1 MSEQLQ
7 NPEHNEATNYFVQ
20 ARTALKNGN
29 LGLAEQNLK
38 RALELWPDNYNYVLQ
53 LAKVTLQLERPHRE
67 VEELLLKSSSLDIK
81 ATEPRL
87 LMATHY
93 EKLGQQQR
101 AISIYKGVLNIDPKN
116 LIVRR
121 KLGQIELDLNTGLSY
136 NSLTDAIAL
145 TEESAQQP
153 QLSPAQ
159 EYASRAPET
168 IHPEFNNILEDED
181 WEQLLESIQ
190 HDTNL
195 MQVDG
200 RMRIELGNNYLELG
214 LYAEAIQEFQEAYD
228 LLIEKQDERASEA
241 CRKLVDTY
249 LHLNNLREAAEWC
262 EKGLQ
267 VTHPSDQETRVSFL
281 DDLTRIFNEL
291 GDGSKAEKYSR
302 EINSLS
308 PDYAELASISVQFD
322 SPMNSVRYLLRP
334 KRGIEGKDQPILYV
348 EYGEAT
354 IGRMDKNDIVVAS
367 ARVSK
372 EHARVRIS
380 PQGIFLTC
388 LSKTNGTYINGER
401 LETGREYQIYPGDHI
416 GLGRSIEFELIE
428 NAQA

>member
-7 NPEHNEATNYFVQ
+7 NPEHSEATNYFVQ

-29 LGLAEQNLK
+29 IGLAEQNLK

-53 LAKVTLQLERPHRE
+53 LAKVTIQLERPHRE
-67 VEELLLKSSSLDIK
+67 VEELLLKSSSLNIT

-101 AISIYKGVLNIDPKN
+101 AISIYKGVLNIDPNN

-121 KLGQIELDLNTGLSY
+121 KLGQIGLDLNTGLSY
-136 NSLTDAIAL
+136 NSLTNAVAL
-145 TEESAQQP
+145 TEESTSQF
-153 QLSPAQ
+153 SPSQ
-159 EYASRAPET
+159 EYASPAPEPV
-168 IHPEFNNILEDED
+168 HSEFKNILLEGED
-181 WEQLLESIQ
+181 WDHLIESIQ
-190 HDTNL
+190 RDTNI

-214 LYAEAIQEFQEAYD
+214 LYTEAIQEFQEAYD
-228 LLIEKQDERASEA
+228 LLIEKQDEAASEA

-249 LHLNNLREAAEWC
+249 LHLNKLQNAAEWC

-291 GDGSKAEKYSR
+291 GDGNKAEEYSR
-302 EINSLS
+302 EISSLS
-308 PDYAELASISVQFD
+308 PDYAEPASISVQFEN
-322 SPMNSVRYLLRP
+322 PMNSVRYLLRP
-334 KRGIEGKDQPILYV
+334 KRGIEGNDQPILYT

-372 EHARVRIS
+372 EHARMRIS

-416 GLGRSIEFELIE
+416 GLGRSIEFELIQ
-428 NAQA
+428 NVQA